1 MCGPQKKTN
10 HRSDSVLH
18 FLPQK
23 FLSPRQK
30 LVWQVLVR
38 VDKLQQVE
46 LSVCPFPP
54 LLPHPLPPCPAI
66 RPTRPCPASVG
77 KREAAFS
84 PTEVASPV
92 GLERLRWKVNS
103 WQCRLWE
110 ERMSGENCT
119 ALFNFTN
126 IFPILES
133 NSWRIVGGSFYGDN
147 KL

>member
-38 VDKLQQVE
+38 VSVDKLQQVE

-103 WQCRLWE
+103 WQ
-110 ERMSGENCT
+110 MSSLGRTDVWRELHSCGQ
-119 ALFNFTN
+119 
-126 IFPILES
+126 FPKCL
-133 NSWRIVGGSFYGDN
+133 VCSF
-147 KL
+147 